1 MWIWC
6 VGGESVNEWVV
17 SFLLLLPTPLV
28 VVVGSAEG
36 RGRGGVGGATGRLGG
51 LMAALWKTYRDGYRA
66 PALSR
71 GPYRNPPGAPAGLCP
86 TVGTL

>member
-28 VVVGSAEG
+28 VVVESAEG
-36 RGRGGVGGATGRLGG
+36 RGRGGWAGLRGAWAASRRPYGKPIGTDTGPL
-51 LMAALWKTYRDGYRA
+51 
-66 PALSR
+66 LSH
-71 GPYRNPPGAPAGLCP
+71 GDPIETPQGHPPGSAPP
-86 TVGTL
+86 